1 MTLKVSIDIF
11 GLTKGTIYCKKNVPV
26 LVPVFLHAVN
36 MLNFQIKIIISSEK
50 WFNNVV
56 TFLFFF
62 FWKMPKNWVGR
73 TTLNGEKKKRMAIT
87 RIKSSSNLLIF
98 LVCFLCVCVLFSVV
112 FTHLVLSLL
121 AVVPAMF

>member
-1 MTLKVSIDIF
+1 
-11 GLTKGTIYCKKNVPV
+11 
-26 LVPVFLHAVN
+26 

-56 TFLFFF
+56 TFF

-98 LVCFLCVCVLFSVV
+98 LVCFCVCVLFSVV
-112 FTHLVLSLL
+112 FTYLVLSLL
-121 AVVPAMF
+121 SVVPAMF

>member
-1 MTLKVSIDIF
+1 
-11 GLTKGTIYCKKNVPV
+11 
-26 LVPVFLHAVN
+26 
-36 MLNFQIKIIISSEK
+36 MLNVQIKIIISSEK

-56 TFLFFF
+56 TFFL
-62 FWKMPKNWVGR
+62 WGGGGGMPKNWVGR

-87 RIKSSSNLLIF
+87 RIKSSSNFFIF
-98 LVCFLCVCVLFSVV
+98 FVCFCVCVCVCVCVLFSVV

>member
-1 MTLKVSIDIF
+1 
-11 GLTKGTIYCKKNVPV
+11 
-26 LVPVFLHAVN
+26 
-36 MLNFQIKIIISSEK
+36 MLNYQIKIIISSEK

-56 TFLFFF
+56 TVSFFF
-62 FWKMPKNWVGR
+62 GKCKKLGR
-73 TTLNGEKKKRMAIT
+73 SDDAKRGKKKRMAIT
-87 RIKSSSNLLIF
+87 RIKSRSNLLIF